1 MRFWLAPA
9 NFRCLETTYEQWG
22 TEFSCRKE
30 YSATILN
37 RTLIGYAFIEPVLLF
52 ENILK
57 RLKEGEEP
65 TAVHMLAYVYRP
77 AVIIRQH
84 D

>member
-1 MRFWLAPA
+1 M
-9 NFRCLETTYEQWG
+9 
-22 TEFSCRKE
+22 
-30 YSATILN
+30 
-37 RTLIGYAFIEPVLLF
+37 IGYAYIQPVLLF

-77 AVIIRQH
+77 AVVIRQH